1 MIARSLSSTSPV
13 SAEDDAYTL
22 LGTGAA
28 TDLLAPL
35 LRERPAALGRE
46 LLPSVVLGELA
57 GIADDGLSPLVTF
70 PQAPGHAAVRAR
82 SVIDLQGS
90 HIGRPVTLVFEQ
102 GDAARPIVTGV
113 LRTEAQLPAEAAG
126 HVEVE
131 ADGRRML
138 LQAREQ
144 LVLRCGKAS
153 ITLTRA
159 GKVLIDG
166 SYVLSRSTGMNRVKG
181 GAVQIN

>member
-1 MIARSLSSTSPV
+1 MIASPSASTTAATSI
-13 SAEDDAYTL
+13 AEDDAREL
-22 LGTGAA
+22 LDSDADA
-28 TDLLAPL
+28 LAPL
-35 LRERPAALGRE
+35 LRERPAVLGRE
-46 LLPSVVLGELA
+46 TLPGVVLGELV

-70 PQAPGHAAVRAR
+70 SQAPGHAAVRAR
-82 SVIDLQGS
+82 SVVDLHGT
-90 HIGRPVTLVFEQ
+90 HIGKTVTLVFEH

-113 LRTEAQLPAEAAG
+113 LRTEVQVPAEAG
-126 HVEVE
+126 DQVEVDV
-131 ADGRRML
+131 DGRRML
-138 LQAREQ
+138 VQAREQ

-166 SYVLSRSTGMNRVKG
+166 SYVLTRSTGMNRVKG